1 VVDGRDGHHLLGLI
15 SRQDILSAY
24 DRALL
29 QEG

>member
-1 VVDGRDGHHLLGLI
+1 VVAGTDGQKLLGLI

-29 QEG
+29 QES